1 MSRKPCWFEKIP
13 FIKVK
18 ALYAI
23 ANLLAYIT
31 PGQMITESLSNV
43 TLQVTLKIK

>member
-31 PGQMITESLSNV
+31 PGQMITESNV